1 NYLKISGY
9 ITQKFREYQQ
19 NALEKLN
26 STILTWHNTY
36 EILALSSIMV
46 LNRSC
51 PYSNFTSE
59 EWQIIIETNPYA
71 IDEPVL
77 SASISNALHEAFMHS
92 DETQMSKASSM
103 INMPT
108 LLTIP
113 INPIFFTR
121 NKDYEVRLD
130 RSVKDTKQR
139 PDLSCTVDAHVQ
151 SGKTIN
157 QLLSSKGGPG
167 ESAIFLN
174 CGDVIKSYIIG
185 PTIRRDISIMGFQNL
200 LIDEPSLPLVESN
213 FAHYVALEII
223 MIERY
228 HSPQINKLNKFCTLV
243 IRKISRT
250 KFIVMA
256 HDFVGSNNINIY
268 GEGQFGTR
276 AQGGK
281 DVK

>member
-103 INMPT
+103 ID
-108 LLTIP
+108 I
-113 INPIFFTR
+113 
-121 NKDYEVRLD
+121 
-130 RSVKDTKQR
+130 VK
-139 PDLSCTVDAHVQ
+139 AHVQ

-213 FAHYVALEII
+213 FAHYVALEVLS
-223 MIERY
+223 ELAKDYNDRKV
-228 HSPQINKLNKFCTLV
+228 PFAPNQQIK
-243 IRKISRT
+243 KISRT